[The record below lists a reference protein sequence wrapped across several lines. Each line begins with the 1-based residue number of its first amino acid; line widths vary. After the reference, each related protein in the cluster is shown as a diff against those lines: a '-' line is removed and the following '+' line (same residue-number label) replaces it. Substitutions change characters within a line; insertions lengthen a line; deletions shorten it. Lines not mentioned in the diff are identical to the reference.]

1 MFPLYDWYSLKGQLI
16 RKKSFVG
23 HEKTK
28 HPQGCTRVYHIDS
41 MLNFLLKAIPF
52 IFVILSE
59 GYHIISYHI
68 MYIFPHITFIYNKN
82 IQNKKN

>member
-16 RKKSFVG
+16 RKKSFVR

-52 IFVILSE
+52 IFVISSEKFKQKQLICNLLVTNLSDIHNFE
-59 GYHIISYHI
+59 GVR
-68 MYIFPHITFIYNKN
+68 F
-82 IQNKKN
+82 

>member
-52 IFVILSE
+52 IFVISLEKFKQKQLICNLLVTNLSDIHNFE
-59 GYHIISYHI
+59 GVR
-68 MYIFPHITFIYNKN
+68 F
-82 IQNKKN
+82 